1 MFLCFRCFWGQS
13 KKTSFNLKIEKA
25 LYALGEKGKN
35 ALSNFDVNNKKC
47 KSTEPLATVKEDS
60 TFHLIKNKPCY

>member
-1 MFLCFRCFWGQS
+1 MFLCFGCFWGQS

-35 ALSNFDVNNKKC
+35 ALSNFVEKFFLTNIDFESKIKKQ
-47 KSTEPLATVKEDS
+47 
-60 TFHLIKNKPCY
+60 